1 MGAMKYRLLC
11 SQVLLMLSAILLVGC
26 GSSDSLDRIL
36 KRGELIVVS
45 RNGPTTFYED
55 KGGPAGFEYALSSM
69 FAEQLGVRL
78 RMEARHNIA
87 DILQSVRRGQ
97 ADMAAAGLSITPMR
111 QLEFQFSQ
119 PYADIQTQVIYVS
132 GTFRPRKIEDLYN
145 SRLVVLA
152 NSSHAEA
159 LRDIQAQHPDLH
171 WQNIDN
177 AEPTDLLDMVTS
189 GAATYALIDSNEFVA
204 NRGFYP
210 KLRTGFNIAPDA
222 QLAWLFTGSDSN
234 DRLLERVDTFIEGIQ
249 ADGTLE
255 QLKEQHF
262 GHAWGVAQVD
272 SQTFSRRVRNR
283 LPKYEALLRTIA
295 QEYQLD
301 WHLLAAIS
309 YQESHWNPRARSA
322 TGVRGLMMLT
332 STTALEMNVSN
343 RLDPTQ
349 SLRGGARYFKKIKR
363 LLPSDIEE
371 PDRTWFALAAYNIG
385 RGHLEDA
392 RVITERQGG
401 NPHLWVDVKQ
411 RLPLLQKSKY
421 YRRTRHGYARGSE
434 PVTYVKNIRHYYN
447 ILAWR
452 DISKNS
458 PPAPVI
464 VDQHLPEILKTSRLS
479 AL

>member
-1 MGAMKYRLLC
+1 MKYRLLC
-11 SQVLLMLSAILLVGC
+11 SQVLLTLSASLFMGC
-26 GSSDSLDRIL
+26 GSSDSLDRVL

-45 RNGPTTFYED
+45 RNGPATFYED
-55 KGGPAGFEYALSSM
+55 KGGPAGFEYALSNM
-69 FAEQLGVRL
+69 FAEKLGVRL

-111 QLEFQFSQ
+111 MLEFRFSR
-119 PYADIQTQVIYVS
+119 PYADIQTQVIYVG

-152 NSSHAEA
+152 HSSHAEA
-159 LRDIQAQHPDLH
+159 LRDIQTEHPDLQ
-171 WQNIDN
+171 WQEIDN
-177 AEPTDLLDMVTS
+177 AEPPDLLDMVTS
-189 GAATYALIDSNEFVA
+189 GAASYSLIDSNEFVA

-210 KLRTGFNIAPDA
+210 KLRIGFNIAPDA
-222 QLAWLFTGSDSN
+222 QLAWLFPGDEAN
-234 DRLLERVDTFIEGIQ
+234 NRLLEKVDAFFEKIQ

-272 SQTFSRRVRNR
+272 SQTFSRRMRNR
-283 LPKYEALLRTIA
+283 LPKYENLLRTIA
-295 QEYQLD
+295 DEYQLD

-309 YQESHWNPRARSA
+309 YQESHWNPRARSP

-343 RLDPTQ
+343 RLDATQ

-363 LLPSDIEE
+363 LLPTDIED

-401 NPHLWVDVKQ
+401 DPDLWADVKK
-411 RLPLLQKSKY
+411 RLPLLQKSTY

-447 ILAWR
+447 ILAWQ

-458 PPAPVI
+458 PPAPIV